1 MTENWQLY
9 QMEIILLQYSKFSKD
24 DYTVYTI
31 HEHHN

>member
-24 DYTVYTI
+24 DYTELHKSWTS
-31 HEHHN
+31 